1 MLVRYESM
9 EKEHMELLEKLF
21 LSECSQPPLTT
32 RLEQRYTSKDSVS
45 QRSKTEVEPYDRQ
58 DDEENVY
65 MTV

>member
-9 EKEHMELLEKLF
+9 EKERMELLEKLF
-21 LSECSQPPLTT
+21 LSECSQLLLTT
-32 RLEQRYTSKDSVS
+32 HLGQRYTSKVSVS
-45 QRSKTEVEPYDRQ
+45 QRSKIGVVPYDRQ